1 MVANVVELSSSKREI
16 QHLNQVLSTQKQA
29 FRENPMPSLNER
41 LDNLKR
47 LKTMVLKYETEICDA
62 INSDFSSRSK
72 DETLIAE
79 IMSVVSGINY
89 CMKNL
94 KKWMK
99 PEKRHVN
106 ILFQP
111 ASAKVVYQP
120 KGVVGIVVPWNY
132 PVFLALGP
140 LCFALAAGNRAM
152 VKMSEYTPKTSA
164 LMSKLIAETFDESLV
179 TVITGEAD
187 VAQEFTKQPF
197 DHILFTG
204 STLVGGHVMR
214 AAAENLT
221 PVTLELGGKSP
232 AIIAPDVPMHD
243 AVDRI
248 CFGKSFNAGQTC
260 VAPDYVL
267 CPSDK
272 VNEFVDYYKE
282 TFARLYPSIKSNHDY
297 TAIVDDRQ
305 LQRLK
310 SWIEDARSK
319 GAEVIEINPANEDMT
334 TGTRKLPLHIIL
346 NPTDDMTVMQEEIFG
361 PILPV
366 VTYNS
371 MNEAINFVNDRPR
384 PLALYYFGY
393 NSEEQDHVLAKTH
406 AGGVCLN
413 DAIMHVA
420 LDDLPF
426 GGIGPSGMGAYHG
439 HEGFLTFSHAKS
451 VLSKPRLNSGK
462 LAYAP
467 YGKIIHKMI
476 YKFFIR

>member
-1 MVANVVELSSSKREI
+1 MVANVVELTESKREI
-16 QHLNQVLSTQKQA
+16 QHLNQVLSAQKQA
-29 FRENPMPSLNER
+29 FRQNPMPTANER
-41 LDNLKR
+41 IENLNR
-47 LKTMVLKYETEICDA
+47 LKKMVLKYEDEICEA

-89 CMKNL
+89 CMKNIRR
-94 KKWMK
+94 WMR

-106 ILFQP
+106 LLFQP
-111 ASAKVVYQP
+111 ATAKVVYQP

-132 PVFLALGP
+132 PIFLALGP

-152 VKMSEYTPKTSA
+152 IKMSEFTPKTSEY
-164 LMSKLIAETFDESLV
+164 LKKIISETFDDSMV
-179 TVITGEAD
+179 SVITGEAD
-187 VAQEFTKQPF
+187 VAQEFSKKPF
-197 DHILFTG
+197 DHLLFTG
-204 STLVGGHVMR
+204 STTVGSHVMR
-214 AAAENLT
+214 AAADNLT

-232 AIIAPDVPMHD
+232 AVIAPDVPMHD

-272 VNEFVDYYKE
+272 VDAFVDSYRD
-282 TFARLYPSIKSNHDY
+282 TFARLYPSIKENEDY
-297 TAIVDDRQ
+297 TAIIDDRQ
-305 LQRLK
+305 YQRLR
-310 SWIEDARSK
+310 SWIEDARAK
-319 GAEVIEINPANEDMT
+319 GAEIIEINPANENLQS
-334 TGTRKLPLHIIL
+334 GTRKLPLHIIL

-366 VTYNS
+366 ITYNS
-371 MNEAINFVNDRPR
+371 MNEAIGHINDRPR

-393 NSEEQDHVLAKTH
+393 SQKEQEHVLTKTH

-451 VLSKPRLNSGK
+451 VLSKPRFNSGK

>member
-1 MVANVVELSSSKREI
+1 MVANVVALSESKREI
-16 QHLNQVLSTQKQA
+16 QHLNQILSAQKQA
-29 FRENPMPSLNER
+29 FRENPMPNLSER
-41 LDNLKR
+41 LTNLKR
-47 LKTMVLKYETEICDA
+47 LKAMVLKYETEICDA
-62 INSDFSSRSK
+62 INADFSSRSK

-79 IMSVVSGINY
+79 IMSVVSSINY

-132 PVFLALGP
+132 PIFLALGP

-152 VKMSEYTPKTSA
+152 VKMSEYTPRTSA
-164 LMSKLIAETFDESLV
+164 LLDKIISETFDETLV
-179 TVITGEAD
+179 SVITGEAD
-187 VAQEFTKQPF
+187 VAQEFTKKPF

-204 STLVGGHVMR
+204 STLVGSHVMR

-282 TFARLYPSIKSNHDY
+282 TFARLYPSIKDNHDY
-297 TAIVDDRQ
+297 TAIVDERQ
-305 LQRLK
+305 YQRLK
-310 SWIEDARSK
+310 SWIEDARNK
-319 GAEVIEINPANEDMT
+319 GAEVIEINPANEDLSS
-334 TGTRKLPLHIIL
+334 GTRKLPLHIVL
-346 NPTDDMTVMQEEIFG
+346 NPTPDMTIMQEEIFG

-366 VTYNS
+366 MTYHS

-393 NSEEQDHVLAKTH
+393 NVEEQEHVLAKTH

-467 YGKIIHKMI
+467 YGKMIHKMI

>member
-1 MVANVVELSSSKREI
+1 MVANVVALSESKREI
-16 QHLNQVLSTQKQA
+16 QNLNQVLNAQKQA

-41 LDNLKR
+41 LANLKR
-47 LKTMVLKYETEICDA
+47 LKAMVLKYENEICDA
-62 INSDFSSRSK
+62 INADFSSRSK

-94 KKWMK
+94 KRWMK

-106 ILFQP
+106 LLFQP

-152 VKMSEYTPKTSA
+152 VKMSEYTPRTSA
-164 LMSKLIAETFDESLV
+164 LIDKIISETFDASLV
-179 TVITGEAD
+179 SVITGEAD
-187 VAQEFTKQPF
+187 VAQEFTKKPF

-204 STLVGGHVMR
+204 STIVGSHVMR
-214 AAAENLT
+214 AASENLT

-232 AIIAPDVPMHD
+232 AIIAPDAPMHD
-243 AVDRI
+243 AVDRV

-267 CPSDK
+267 CPTDK
-272 VNEFVDYYKE
+272 VEEFVDYYKE
-282 TFARLYPSIKSNHDY
+282 TFARLYPSIKDNHDY
-297 TAIVDDRQ
+297 TAIIDDRQ
-305 LQRLK
+305 YQRLTT
-310 SWIEDARSK
+310 WIEDARSK
-319 GAEVIEINPANEDMT
+319 GAKIIEINPANEDLN
-334 TGTRKLPLHIIL
+334 TGTRKLPLHIVL
-346 NPTDDMTVMQEEIFG
+346 NPTPDMTIMQEEIFG

-366 VTYNS
+366 MTYNS
-371 MNEAINFVNDRPR
+371 MNEAINFINDRPR

-393 NSEEQDHVLAKTH
+393 NVEEQEHVLAKTH

-467 YGKIIHKMI
+467 YGKMIHKMI
-476 YKFFIR
+476 YKLFIR

>member
-1 MVANVVELSSSKREI
+1 MVANVIALSESKREI
-16 QHLNQVLSTQKQA
+16 QNLSQVLSAQQKA

-41 LDNLKR
+41 LSNLKR
-47 LKTMVLKYETEICDA
+47 LKAMVLKYEDEICDA
-62 INSDFSSRSK
+62 INADFSSRSK

-106 ILFQP
+106 LLFQP

-132 PVFLALGP
+132 PIFLALGP

-152 VKMSEYTPKTSA
+152 IKMSEYTPRTSA
-164 LMSKLIAETFDESLV
+164 LLNKIVSETFDETLV
-179 TVITGEAD
+179 SVITGEAD
-187 VAQEFTKQPF
+187 VAQAFTKKPF
-197 DHILFTG
+197 DHLLFTG
-204 STLVGGHVMR
+204 STMVGSHVMR

-272 VNEFVDYYKE
+272 LNEFVDYYKE
-282 TFARLYPSIKSNHDY
+282 TFARLYPSIKDNADY

-305 LQRLK
+305 YQRLK

-319 GAEVIEINPANEDMT
+319 GAEIIEINPAKEDLS
-334 TGTRKLPLHIIL
+334 TGTRKLPLHMVL
-346 NPTDDMTVMQEEIFG
+346 NPTPDMTIMQEEIFG

-366 VTYNS
+366 VTYHS
-371 MNEAINFVNDRPR
+371 MNEAISFVNDRPR

-393 NSEEQDHVLAKTH
+393 NAEEQEHVLAKTH

-467 YGKIIHKMI
+467 YGKMIHKMI

>member
-1 MVANVVELSSSKREI
+1 MVANVVALSESKREI
-16 QHLNQVLSTQKQA
+16 QNLNQVLSTQKQA

-41 LDNLKR
+41 LANLKR
-47 LKTMVLKYETEICDA
+47 LKAMVLKYENEICDA
-62 INSDFSSRSK
+62 INADFSSRSK

-94 KKWMK
+94 KQWMK

-106 ILFQP
+106 LLFQP

-132 PVFLALGP
+132 PVFLSLGP

-152 VKMSEYTPKTSA
+152 VKMSEYTPRTSA
-164 LMSKLIAETFDESLV
+164 LLDKIIGETFDKSLV
-179 TVITGEAD
+179 SVITGEAD
-187 VAQEFTKQPF
+187 VAQEFTKKPF

-204 STLVGGHVMR
+204 STLVGSHVMR

-232 AIIAPDVPMHD
+232 AIIAPDAPMHD
-243 AVDRI
+243 AVDRV

-267 CPSDK
+267 CPTDK
-272 VNEFVDYYKE
+272 LDEFVDYYKE
-282 TFARLYPSIKSNHDY
+282 TFARLYPSIKDNHDY

-305 LQRLK
+305 YQRLRT
-310 SWIEDARSK
+310 WIEDARSK
-319 GAEVIEINPANEDMT
+319 GAQIIEINPANEDLSS
-334 TGTRKLPLHIIL
+334 GTRKLPLHIVL
-346 NPTDDMTVMQEEIFG
+346 NPTPDMTVMQEEIFG

-366 VTYNS
+366 ITYNS
-371 MNEAINFVNDRPR
+371 MNEAINFINDRPR

-393 NSEEQDHVLAKTH
+393 NVEEQEHVLAKTH

-467 YGKIIHKMI
+467 YGKMIHKMI